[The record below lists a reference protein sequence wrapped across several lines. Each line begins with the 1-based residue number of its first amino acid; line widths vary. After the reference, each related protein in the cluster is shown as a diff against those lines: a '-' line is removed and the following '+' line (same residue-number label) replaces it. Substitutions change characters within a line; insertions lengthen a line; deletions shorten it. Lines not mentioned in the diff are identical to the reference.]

1 MRKQTVAGIS
11 IILAIGIV
19 YLFKE
24 LAGPQGLKVPYVGF
38 VSPLIASFVI
48 APILIVPL
56 TMINQRVLAWRKAR
70 GRDIEKEEQY
80 ENEAAGIIS
89 LRPKS
94 TEHEN
99 EETIEF
105 R

>member
-19 YLFKE
+19 YLLRD
-24 LAGPQGLKVPYVGF
+24 LAGAQGLKVPYVGF
-38 VSPLIASFVI
+38 VSPLIASFVV
-48 APILIVPL
+48 APILIVSL
-56 TMINQRVLAWRKAR
+56 TLINQRVLSWRKAY
-70 GRDIEKEEQY
+70 GRDIEEEERY

-99 EETIEF
+99 DETIEF